1 MICRYSTR
9 ILPSLNR
16 ITENIQVTQGRKYFT
31 RGPHVDQPCCTLLSL
46 YATSGFPMLREK
58 NSVRLWIVFLGYDAL
73 YLVSYVSIS
82 RRNLI
87 PLSSTY
93 TSRSITLNVEA
104 ANSLETQSPSAKI
117 HNVTFQSFFF
127 VDAKNAYGAED
138 LYLHS
143 FLTSALYFDEWSAI
157 RPSHLNPIKRT
168 SAILWIGG

>member
-9 ILPSLNR
+9 ILPSSNR
-16 ITENIQVTQGRKYFT
+16 IIENIQATEGRKYFT
-31 RGPHVDQPCCTLLSL
+31 RGPHADQPCSTLLSL

-58 NSVRLWIVFLGYDAL
+58 NSVKIWIVFLGYDAL

-93 TSRSITLNVEA
+93 TIRSITLKMEA

-117 HNVTFQSFFF
+117 HNVIFQIFFFFF
-127 VDAKNAYGAED
+127 VDAKNAYRAED

-143 FLTSALYFDEWSAI
+143 FLTSALYFDE
-157 RPSHLNPIKRT
+157 
-168 SAILWIGG
+168 